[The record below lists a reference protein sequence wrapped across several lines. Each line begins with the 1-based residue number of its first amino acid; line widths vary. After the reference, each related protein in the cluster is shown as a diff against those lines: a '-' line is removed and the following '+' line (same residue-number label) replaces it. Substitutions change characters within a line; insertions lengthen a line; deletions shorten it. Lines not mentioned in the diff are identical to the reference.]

1 MMLEFKMSEKAIS
14 FENEEYV
21 TRMKINGK
29 GEGRDHGELRLRCA
43 VSITLFVK
51 ETENILNLR
60 GNIYWDAAYPK
71 AHIFFT
77 GGSLVDFIE
86 EQGYEYNDFK
96 EYWSRVKRLAT
107 NVFSDDEI
115 KAYQKMLKN
124 HQITV

>member
-1 MMLEFKMSEKAIS
+1 MMFEFKMSEKAIS

-29 GEGRDHGELRLRCA
+29 GEGRDRGELRLRCA

-71 AHIFFT
+71 THIFFT

-86 EQGYEYNDFK
+86 EQGYEYNEFK

-115 KAYQKMLKN
+115 KAYQKMIKYD
-124 HQITV
+124 QVKV